1 MITTNTYSNY
11 ICNTDIDDCSMNDY
25 MNIRENNSFEIYLL
39 IKVIQSYYDYINYVM
54 LQQDSVLILT
64 AKSINKT
71 QVSLYT
77 KLLHSIIM
85 VTHNLEL
92 NHYNIFDKSDTVNDP
107 YDILEVILK
116 ALQSTDINKPK
127 IEKLLKSII
136 NIVTNTADFDELLEK
151 FFNNKF

>member
-85 VTHNLEL
+85 VTHNLGL

>member
-11 ICNTDIDDCSMNDY
+11 ICNTDIDDCSMDDY

>member
-25 MNIRENNSFEIYLL
+25 MNIRENNFFEIYLL